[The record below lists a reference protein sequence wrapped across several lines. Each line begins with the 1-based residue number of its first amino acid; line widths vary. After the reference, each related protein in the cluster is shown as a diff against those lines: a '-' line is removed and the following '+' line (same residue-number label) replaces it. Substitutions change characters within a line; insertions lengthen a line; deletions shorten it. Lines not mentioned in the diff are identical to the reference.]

1 MRLPREKELHL
12 MKRLPVLALLG
23 ILAVALSL
31 PALAAAH
38 VSKGKTLYLK
48 ADKAMMRFDKK
59 LLKAPAGRVT
69 IVLANPAPMP
79 HNVAIRGKG
88 VKVVGK
94 IVMAGGKSVV
104 SATLKK
110 GTYVFYCSVPGHEQA
125 GMKGK
130 LVVT

>member
-1 MRLPREKELHL
+1 
-12 MKRLPVLALLG
+12 MKRLTVLALLAV
-23 ILAVALSL
+23 LAVAASL
-31 PALAAAH
+31 PALARAH
-38 VSKGKTLYLK
+38 ASKGTTLYLK
-48 ADKAMMRFDKK
+48 ADKAMMKYDKK
-59 LLKAPAGRVT
+59 TLKARAGRIT
-69 IVLANPAPMP
+69 IVMTNPAPMP

-104 SATLKK
+104 TATLKR